1 MEGFAIVNVILLSI
15 LTVGAIAGLVKGLVR
30 QVIELVGIVA
40 SFIVAV
46 LFAGWLA
53 AVLQE
58 HLSIPYSPAL
68 VIAALAIFV
77 AGVIGFHFL
86 AVSIR
91 RLVHLTFLGWVD
103 RLCGGILGL
112 IIGMIVSSLLV
123 WAALELPVSREVRRA
138 VENSTVSMF
147 VQPIAPWIFDVVFS
161 HGDRGID
168 FRSIFR
174 RAGPV

>member
-1 MEGFAIVNVILLSI
+1 
-15 LTVGAIAGLVKGLVR
+15 
-30 QVIELVGIVA
+30 
-40 SFIVAV
+40 
-46 LFAGWLA
+46 
-53 AVLQE
+53 
-58 HLSIPYSPAL
+58 
-68 VIAALAIFV
+68 
-77 AGVIGFHFL
+77 
-86 AVSIR
+86 
-91 RLVHLTFLGWVD
+91 
-103 RLCGGILGL
+103 L

-168 FRSIFR
+168 FHSIFR